1 MVYKFYKLVF
11 KILIFFFITL
21 NSLANIIYDKEN
33 IVITEFDLSYY
44 KDIYFG
50 KYNEEINNSKAIKNL
65 VIIKKLVI
73 DLEKNNNKFLKKIDK
88 DILDEIGEE
97 NIKSQTVF
105 DIIRYFKTRNE
116 FVINYFKNNFS
127 KSDLEN
133 VFRSFENLNFP
144 ISNNNCL
151 TMIKIIDLKNN
162 EEFIDNFF
170 TSIKKQSDIIRISND
185 NENYN
190 VCINQLN
197 RNIIDNEI
205 LKYIESKTEDEF
217 NKFLYAK

>member
-11 KILIFFFITL
+11 KILIFFFITF

-65 VIIKKLVI
+65 VIIKKLII

-88 DILDEIGEE
+88 DIIDEIGEE

-116 FVINYFKNNFS
+116 FVINYFKNSFS

-197 RNIIDNEI
+197 RNIIDKEI
-205 LKYIESKTEDEF
+205 LKYIEFKTEDEF

>member
-50 KYNEEINNSKAIKNL
+50 KYNEEINNSKAMKNL

-116 FVINYFKNNFS
+116 FVINYFKNSFS

>member
-88 DILDEIGEE
+88 DIIDEIGEE

-144 ISNNNCL
+144 ISDNNCL
-151 TMIKIIDLKNN
+151 TMIKIIDLKDNK
-162 EEFIDNFF
+162 EFIDNFF
-170 TSIKKQSDIIRISND
+170 TSIKKQSDTIRISND
-185 NENYN
+185 NKNYN

>member
-1 MVYKFYKLVF
+1 MVYKFYNLVF

-21 NSLANIIYDKEN
+21 NSFANIIYDKEN

-88 DILDEIGEE
+88 DIIDEIGEE

-133 VFRSFENLNFP
+133 VFRSFDNLNFP

-151 TMIKIIDLKNN
+151 TMIKIIDLKDNK
-162 EEFIDNFF
+162 EFIDNFF
-170 TSIKKQSDIIRISND
+170 TSIKKQSDLIRISND
-185 NENYN
+185 NKNYN

>member
-133 VFRSFENLNFP
+133 VFRSFDNLNFP

-151 TMIKIIDLKNN
+151 TMIKVIDLKNN
-162 EEFIDNFF
+162 KEFIDNFF
-170 TSIKKQSDIIRISND
+170 TSLKKQSDIIRISND
-185 NENYN
+185 NKNYN

-205 LKYIESKTEDEF
+205 LKYIESKTEDDF

>member
-33 IVITEFDLSYY
+33 IVITEFDLRYY

-50 KYNEEINNSKAIKNL
+50 KYNEEINNSKAMKNL

-133 VFRSFENLNFP
+133 VFRSFDNLNFP

-151 TMIKIIDLKNN
+151 TMIKVIDLKNN
-162 EEFIDNFF
+162 KEFIDNFF

-185 NENYN
+185 NKNYN